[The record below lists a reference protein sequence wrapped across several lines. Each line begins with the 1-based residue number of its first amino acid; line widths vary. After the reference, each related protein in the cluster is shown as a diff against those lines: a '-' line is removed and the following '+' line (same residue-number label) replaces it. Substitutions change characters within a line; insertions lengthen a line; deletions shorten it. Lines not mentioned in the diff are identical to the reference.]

1 MLQRSVKFTFVAAA
15 VAAAA
20 AVAIPGAA
28 FSQQAPIQDEATV
41 KKATQ
46 AAQDWLDG
54 KLSDYGTYDIK
65 YAGDPI
71 TLRLTSHL
79 PEVAAQAKFLKKSF
93 LILEKMSNGKLKF
106 QARWG
111 ATVHKVT
118 EGFEANRSGL
128 TDMAACFTFLNVR
141 SFPLTEALSLPGIF
155 PNEAVQTLVAEH
167 LAEKYF
173 RKEFERQQVYLNG
186 ITGSTNFN
194 LFSNAPI
201 TNLDELKHQKV
212 RSGTGISQRLFEALG
227 ATPVNISSADFF
239 SALQRGLLDAVFTS
253 DAAAKAFR
261 LNEVAKHHTYTP
273 MNNLPLE
280 WCMNKRTIDGLPA
293 DLQKV
298 FYAWSRQLHQ
308 ADSQISFM
316 LASAEGR
323 TVFIK
328 QGMQMHQ
335 LAPNEWK
342 KWQAKFDDV
351 IENYIKE
358 GEAKGLPARQLVAD
372 MRALVDKYGKMSME
386 ELMMEAIK
394 NPASGVSPV
403 K

>member
-1 MLQRSVKFTFVAAA
+1 MSRHNLRRILAAACVAAA
-15 VAAAA
+15 VAVPTL
-20 AVAIPGAA
+20 AVGE
-28 FSQQAPIQDEATV
+28 QAPILDEAAV
-41 KKATQ
+41 RKATQ
-46 AAQDWLDG
+46 AAQDWVDG
-54 KLSDYGTYDIK
+54 KLPSYGTFDIK
-65 YAGDPI
+65 YAGEPI

-79 PEVAAQAKFLKKSF
+79 PEVAAQAKFLKKAF
-93 LILEKMSNGKLKF
+93 VILEKMSNGKLKF

-141 SFPLTEALSLPGIF
+141 NFPLTEALSLPGLF
-155 PNEAVQTLVAEH
+155 PNEAVETLVAEQ

-194 LFSNAPI
+194 LYSNVPI
-201 TNLDELKHQKV
+201 TNLDQLKGLKV
-212 RSGTGISQRLFEALG
+212 RSGTGISQRVFEALG
-227 ATPVNISSADFF
+227 AVPVNISSADFF

-261 LNEVAKHHTYTP
+261 INEASKHHTYTP
-273 MNNLPLE
+273 INVLPLE

-293 DLQKV
+293 DLRSV

-308 ADSQISFM
+308 SDSQISFM
-316 LASAEGR
+316 LASAEAR
-323 TVFIK
+323 TQFIK
-328 QGMQMHQ
+328 QGMQMNRIT
-335 LAPNEWK
+335 PEEWK
-342 KWQAKFDDV
+342 KWEASFAGV
-351 IENYIKE
+351 IETYIKD
-358 GEAKGLPARQLVAD
+358 GEAKGLPTRQLVAD
-372 MRALVDKYGKMSME
+372 IRALVGKYGKMSMD
-386 ELMMEAIK
+386 ELMAEAIK
-394 NPASGVSPV
+394 NPASGVSPE

>member
-1 MLQRSVKFTFVAAA
+1 MLQRSVKLTF
-15 VAAAA
+15 AAAA
-20 AVAIPGAA
+20 MAVAVAIPGAA
-28 FSQQAPIQDEATV
+28 FSQQVPIQDEATV

-46 AAQDWLDG
+46 AAQDWVDG
-54 KLSDYGTYDIK
+54 KLADYGTFDIK
-65 YAGDPI
+65 YSGDPI

-93 LILEKMSNGKLKF
+93 LVLEKMSKGKLKF
-106 QARWG
+106 HARWG

-128 TDMAACFTFLNVR
+128 TDMAACFTFLNTR
-141 SFPLTEALSLPGIF
+141 NFPLTEALSLPGIF
-155 PNEAVQTLVAEH
+155 PNEAVQTLVAEQ

-194 LFSNAPI
+194 LFSNEPI
-201 TNLDELKHQKV
+201 TNLEQLNHKKV

-239 SALQRGLLDAVFTS
+239 SALQRGLLDSVFTS

-261 LNEVAKHHTYTP
+261 LNEVAKQHTYTP

-328 QGMQMHQ
+328 QGMQMNQ
-335 LAPNEWK
+335 IAPDEWK
-342 KWQAKFDDV
+342 KWQAKFDGV
-351 IENYIKE
+351 IEDYIK
-358 GEAKGLPARQLVAD
+358 GAEAKGLPARQLVAD